1 MNATR
6 DPRTV
11 IRSLIWDVGAPI
23 LVYYPLRLLGV
34 SVVLALAAAAAVAV
48 GRIGYVALRDRRFD
62 GFAALMA
69 AMFGIGLVLT
79 LATGDPR
86 VILAKDSVVTGVLG
100 LTFLGSCVV
109 GRPLMHALARR
120 MLPPERQAEAD
131 ARLDTDP
138 RYRSRLVTMSAVWG
152 VILLAEALV
161 RVVLVYTLPVDLMF
175 GLSHVLQFTAVGLAV
190 LWSFLYGRRA
200 KRRAAV
206 AEAAR

>member
-1 MNATR
+1 MSDTR
-6 DPRTV
+6 DPRALV
-11 IRSLIWDVGAPI
+11 RNLIWDVGAPI

-34 SVVLALAAAAAVAV
+34 SMVLALTAATAVAL
-48 GRIGYVALRDRRFD
+48 GRIAFVALRDRRFD

-100 LTFLGSCVV
+100 IAFLGSCVV
-109 GRPLMHALARR
+109 GRPLMYALARR

-131 ARLDTDP
+131 TRLGSDP
-138 RYRSRLVTMSAVWG
+138 RYRARLVTMSAVWG
-152 VILLAEALV
+152 VILLAEAV
-161 RVVLVYTLPVDLMF
+161 ARVVLVFTLPVDLMF
-175 GLSHVLQFTAVGLAV
+175 GLSHVLQFAAVGLAI

-200 KRRAAV
+200 RRRAAV
-206 AEAAR
+206 ATR